1 MAETLITIIGLLLIF
16 GAGSI
21 FMSLI
26 VEKHETYGMIPEEN
40 LKSEKIEEML
50 YEDLVFSDELLDDE

>member
-1 MAETLITIIGLLLIF
+1 MAESLIIFIGLLLIF

-26 VEKHETYGMIPEEN
+26 VEKHETYDMIPKEN
-40 LKSEKIEEML
+40 LKAEKIEEIL
-50 YEDLVFSDELLDDE
+50 YEDLVFSDGLLDDE

>member
-1 MAETLITIIGLLLIF
+1 MAESLIILIGLLLIF

-26 VEKHETYGMIPEEN
+26 VDKHGTYSMIPEEN
-40 LKSEKIEEML
+40 LKPEKIEEIL

>member
-1 MAETLITIIGLLLIF
+1 MAESLIVFIGLLLIF

-26 VEKHETYGMIPEEN
+26 VEKHETYDMIPKEN
-40 LKSEKIEEML
+40 LKAEKIEEIL
-50 YEDLVFSDELLDDE
+50 YEDLVFSDGLLDDE